1 MVRVST
7 GIMLLVALFTLSTCK
22 YAMAF
27 ETSPIQQQDAATI
40 GGGTIG
46 AGGDT
51 IGGGTIGAGGDNVGG
66 NPSTIEDQPASYPEK
81 TKEKDK
87 EAMGSRVVQVPGSIH
102 EQYPTP
108 VLVPGQQH

>member
-7 GIMLLVALFTLSTCK
+7 GVMLFIALLTFSMCK

-46 AGGDT
+46 AGGNN
-51 IGGGTIGAGGDNVGG
+51 ISGGTIGAGGDNIGG
-66 NPSTIEDQPASYPEK
+66 NPSTIEDQPASPPEK
-81 TKEKDK
+81 TKERDK
-87 EAMGSRVVQVPGSIH
+87 EALGSGATQVPPGY
-102 EQYPTP
+102 EQYPTAI
-108 VLVPGQQH
+108 LVPGPQH